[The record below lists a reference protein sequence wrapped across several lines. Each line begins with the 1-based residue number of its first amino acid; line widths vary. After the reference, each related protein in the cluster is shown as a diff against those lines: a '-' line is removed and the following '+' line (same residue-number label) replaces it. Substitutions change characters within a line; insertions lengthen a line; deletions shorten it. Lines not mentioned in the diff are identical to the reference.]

1 VGIAWRR
8 FWPGNPTWVGGA
20 SHIRVGIDR
29 PQCGHAVGW
38 TARVR
43 EEEED
48 GDRAGI
54 DRVTDLRFF
63 SAIGRPV
70 LLMYETNYGFF
81 YLPMLLRN
89 NKIASLIITKT
100 IKHNNDSFVPSDEDT
115 LQYSTKSKF
124 FTSF

>member
-1 VGIAWRR
+1 
-8 FWPGNPTWVGGA
+8 
-20 SHIRVGIDR
+20 
-29 PQCGHAVGW
+29 
-38 TARVR
+38 VR

-81 YLPMLLRN
+81 LLTHVATEQQNSITN
-89 NKIASLIITKT
+89 N
-100 IKHNNDSFVPSDEDT
+100 N
-115 LQYSTKSKF
+115 
-124 FTSF
+124 